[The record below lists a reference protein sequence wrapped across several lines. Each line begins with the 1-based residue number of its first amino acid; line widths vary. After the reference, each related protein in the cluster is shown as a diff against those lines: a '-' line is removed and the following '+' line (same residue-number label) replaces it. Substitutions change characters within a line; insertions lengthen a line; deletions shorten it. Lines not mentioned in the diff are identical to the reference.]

1 MICSRRRM
9 QSRPVFTDPDS
20 CSFFRVHVSLVRSSL
35 ASLPFRPFRS
45 LRALFLPLGLFR
57 VFLRTPWFFS
67 HSASSRISSIR
78 LIVRRGG
85 RKRRSEICLRREE
98 QGGTGGGEGRGRRET
113 REETDG
119 QTDESRRRRN
129 IKLNKRSIFCSLFL
143 TGVELRHFATLFSL
157 RSSSPPFIPPGAPVG
172 RPPLSSSLLL
182 PSSAAS
188 TLFLPF
194 GRFPLS
200 RSPFRRLLLCFLA
213 SPSFSLSRAA
223 CASKRAA
230 QRRGTLSK

>member
-1 MICSRRRM
+1 MS
-9 QSRPVFTDPDS
+9 P
-20 CSFFRVHVSLVRSSL
+20 VRSSL
-35 ASLPFRPFRS
+35 ASLPFRPFPS
-45 LRALFLPLGLFR
+45 LRALFLPLGPFR

-85 RKRRSEICLRREE
+85 RKRRSEIRLRREE
-98 QGGTGGGEGRGRRET
+98 QGGTGGGEGRGRRKT

-157 RSSSPPFIPPGAPVG
+157 RSSSSSSPPSFLPPGAPVG

-182 PSSAAS
+182 PSSVAS

-194 GRFPLS
+194 GRFPLPS
-200 RSPFRRLLLCFLA
+200 FPFPPSPPLFRFLA